1 MKQNLNRLES
11 VQPLGGAVMEIRYTG
26 GQTVRVDFADVAERL
41 AAFAEL
47 KDPDFFQRAVV
58 ADWGHTLQWP
68 NGEGLDADRLMEMAL
83 EQAGRTDTLTFR
95 RWQDRNGLSLA
106 QAADA
111 IGLSRRTVSQY
122 RTGARHVPRTV
133 TLACKGWEAEQSEA

>member
-1 MKQNLNRLES
+1 MKSNLNRLQS
-11 VQPLGGAVMEIRYTG
+11 AHPLDGMRMELHYTG
-26 GQTVRVDFADVAERL
+26 GQIVCVDFADMAERFSV
-41 AAFAEL
+41 FAEL
-47 KDPDFFQRAVV
+47 ENPDFFRRAAVT
-58 ADWGHTLQWP
+58 DWGHSLQWP
-68 NGEGLDADRLMEMAL
+68 NGEGLDADRLMEMSL

-122 RTGARHVPRTV
+122 RTGVRPVPRTV
-133 TLACKGWEAEQSEA
+133 ALACKGWEAEQV